1 MKDWFGQHEILDL
14 VKGAADPSR
23 SLLSNPAGD
32 LSLTSC
38 PSGQDNHYRDQIDS
52 PFVSDEKTGQ
62 AEGVA
67 GLAVH
72 KALPF
77 SSHGTSE
84 VTKSVV
90 SCERRVS

>member
-1 MKDWFGQHEILDL
+1 MKGWFGQCEILDL
-14 VKGAADPSR
+14 GKGAADPSR

-32 LSLTSC
+32 LTLTSC
-38 PSGQDNHYRDQIDS
+38 PLGQDNHYRDQIDS

-67 GLAVH
+67 GMAVH
-72 KALPF
+72 NALPF
-77 SSHGTSE
+77 RSHGTSE
-84 VTKSVV
+84 VTKSIV